1 MTMGIHFDSHGSI
14 QAPVPGLLVYL
25 GIYVE
30 LEQEG
35 LNVALVLDAHEDGF
49 KILV

>member
-1 MTMGIHFDSHGSI
+1 MHFDRFGCLY
-14 QAPVPGLLVYL
+14 APVPGLLFSL